1 MRATVGERDFYTAN
15 VSHKVAEHFMRSGL
29 NEEAM

>member
-1 MRATVGERDFYTAN
+1 MRETVGERDFYTAN
-15 VSHKVAEHFMRSGL
+15 VAHKIAEHLIRMGR